1 MPRVPKSR
9 FVNRVALRKAIRGF
23 DDNALKGAYI
33 PPYNRWADDVRKEV
47 KRYAPVKSGRLRGN
61 VRKFIRAK
69 GASRGKTGNYRAAR
83 FIIHT
88 KAIQDKLLDNGVPN
102 RHMKG
107 QDLTVRSRV
116 WNGVRHRPRP
126 AGNFT
131 KKDKRRLGKDNKPW
145 AWGYRRPNNFME
157 KGSNTIGNQTKRQ
170 RRVADEIGTNIRKW
184 IAKEF
189 AKNIG
194 GMR

>member
-33 PPYNRWADDVRKEV
+33 PPYNRWADKVRGVAK
-47 KRYAPVKSGRLRGN
+47 KNAPIKSGRLRGN
-61 VRKFIRAK
+61 IKKFIRAK
-69 GASRGKTGNYRAAR
+69 GASRGKKGNFRVAR

-88 KAIQDKLLDNGVPN
+88 EAIQDRLLDRGVPN
-102 RHMKG
+102 RHIKT

-116 WNGVRHRPRP
+116 WKGVRHRPRP

-131 KKDKRRLGKDNKPW
+131 KKDKRRKGKDDRPW
-145 AWGYRRPNNFME
+145 AWGYRKPNNFME
-157 KGSNTIGNQTKRQ
+157 KGSNSMDNQIAKQ
-170 RRVADEIGTNIRKW
+170 REVAREIGSNVTNW

-194 GMR
+194 KMR